1 MDVTFAR
8 QRVFRRFQRLKKPD
22 RVASWTLAPSP
33 RAAKKWVVTIVPDG
47 FDQTRSIG
55 TSKPI
60 QVHFGDSSMEDYT
73 QHRDKERRRRF
84 HQRFATLIAQTRNN
98 PLSPMYYSAKLLW

>member
-1 MDVTFAR
+1 MEAER
-8 QRVFRRFQRLKKPD
+8 RVFKRFERLKKPD
-22 RVASWTLAPSP
+22 RVVSWSLAPSP
-33 RAAKKWVVTIVPDG
+33 RAAKKWVVTII
-47 FDQTRSIG
+47 DQTSLIG
-55 TSKPI
+55 ASKRPSGLGL

>member
-1 MDVTFAR
+1 MEAER
-8 QRVFRRFQRLKKPD
+8 RVFRRFERLKKPD

-33 RAAKKWVVTIVPDG
+33 RAAKKWVVTIVPNG
-47 FDQTRSIG
+47 VNG